1 MDKGDELIDACKS
14 GNVKMAEL
22 LISQGVDVNFKN
34 QKNETPLGQA
44 CWNNRLSII
53 ELLISKGVD
62 LDAECS
68 KSDTAIE
75 IALWRSN
82 WDLVKLLIS
91 KGANVN
97 PDIRRSPLFQAVK
110 ENNLGVAKFL
120 IASGANVNCICV
132 DGPLNGMLFKTAL
145 QLAIENLNYEL
156 AELLLTNNAEI
167 YPSYENEDKLRS
179 MNLLND
185 DTLLHCVVKKNN
197 LRMTELLLLNGAD
210 ANKKNSMGET
220 PLVFAKDIQ
229 IIELLKKNMSSNI
242 AYDETSAIEN
252 IFRKML
258 RCHGEKVGSFTSDSS
273 EFNAIVNSY
282 FLRFGRCFN
291 YKTKDYT
298 ENGKGYNYGS
308 YREYDFSEALK
319 EIEELSNLNNQIS
332 INLLHLLSEVKQ
344 GDVKVF
350 FSSEFRSH
358 DDCSYDTW
366 DYLSYSNIKDKAL
379 EELKKKGNPPYD
391 SKAFLDKNAWGFIEE

>member
-1 MDKGDELIDACKS
+1 MDKGDELIIACKS
-14 GNVKMAEL
+14 GNIKMAEL
-22 LISQGVDVNFKN
+22 LISQGADVNFKN
-34 QKNETPLGQA
+34 QENETPLGQA

-68 KSDTAIE
+68 GIDTAIE

-82 WDLVKLLIS
+82 WNLVKLLIS
-91 KGANVN
+91 NGANVN
-97 PDIRRSPLFQAVK
+97 PDIRRSPLFQAVM
-110 ENNLGVAKFL
+110 EDNFEIAKFL
-120 IASGANVNCICV
+120 VENGAIVNCKGIV
-132 DGPLNGMLFKTAL
+132 DNDDKMYYKTAL
-145 QLAIENLNYEL
+145 EIAIENLNYEL
-156 AELLLTNNAEI
+156 VEFLLSNGAEI
-167 YPSYENEDKLRS
+167 YPSYENEDKLRR

-197 LRMTELLLLNGAD
+197 LRMTELLLMNGAD
-210 ANKKNSMGET
+210 ANKKNRMGEI

-252 IFRKML
+252 IFRIIL

-273 EFNAIVNSY
+273 KFNAIVNSY

-298 ENGKGYNYGS
+298 KNGKGYNYSS

-332 INLLHLLSEVKQ
+332 TNLLHLLSEVKQ

-358 DDCSYDTW
+358 DDCSYDTLN
-366 DYLSYSNIKDKAL
+366 YLSYSNIKDKAL
-379 EELKKKGNPPYD
+379 EELKKRGNPTYD